1 MTSDTFPLT
10 NLQNKIRTLLYENN
24 AYKLYITNLEKA
36 FITLESDYSSIKYQY
51 ELIKSKESYYDN
63 LESDINSKN
72 NKISTLEKEILIQ
85 KFKYKKY
92 ISEKEKNYEKEVE
105 EAKRLGGLIK
115 TKINNSE
122 KIEKLNELLFL
133 KVQKLENEIEIIKK
147 NVKIQMEEKERDFDE
162 RLKDMKS
169 KMLDF
174 IKEVERET
182 YDKDFKLKEKI
193 NLIHKSSLLNELEFQ
208 SLQMEDLLKQRED
221 LDKKIKEM
229 KNDIEI
235 HKKVEEILSQKNKRY
250 TDMIRHLSI
259 KVNENKIKKNY
270 ENFSDV
276 SYNFSEKNI
285 FNSKMNKEKKLNFDK
300 LLNRTLFHNEN
311 NNNNPKDN
319 KMNNKR
325 NINLINESQK
335 SNFSVDN
342 LSMSNPLNYKFNSNI
357 NINNNKLNIT
367 SFQKELI
374 KRLKNLEDYKSKNER
389 YKTKLEFINNK
400 YYNIIKIFD
409 EALEKIYTSEMN
421 KINEIFI
428 DIEDL
433 KKCNFNKLTP
443 EQKYSIVTLIIQY
456 LLPLVNKDNLPD
468 NLKNNL
474 KKISIKVYFKEYN
487 NSFSSSNS
495 MNTAINGK
503 IYNNCK
509 TPKIKKIVEFVNGTQ
524 ISEKSRSPKPII
536 HNLDIEGYMS
546 NNMSNNNYEYYSP
559 IIQNK
564 THYNLK
570 DHLVKGFPK
579 IYHYPEICYIK
590 SMKKE

>member
-235 HKKVEEILSQKNKRY
+235 HKKFEEILSQKKKIYRY
-250 TDMIRHLSI
+250 DTAFIH
-259 KVNENKIKKNY
+259 
-270 ENFSDV
+270 
-276 SYNFSEKNI
+276 
-285 FNSKMNKEKKLNFDK
+285 
-300 LLNRTLFHNEN
+300 
-311 NNNNPKDN
+311 
-319 KMNNKR
+319 
-325 NINLINESQK
+325 
-335 SNFSVDN
+335 
-342 LSMSNPLNYKFNSNI
+342 
-357 NINNNKLNIT
+357 
-367 SFQKELI
+367 
-374 KRLKNLEDYKSKNER
+374 KSK
-389 YKTKLEFINNK
+389 
-400 YYNIIKIFD
+400 
-409 EALEKIYTSEMN
+409 
-421 KINEIFI
+421 
-428 DIEDL
+428 
-433 KKCNFNKLTP
+433 
-443 EQKYSIVTLIIQY
+443 
-456 LLPLVNKDNLPD
+456 
-468 NLKNNL
+468 
-474 KKISIKVYFKEYN
+474 
-487 NSFSSSNS
+487 
-495 MNTAINGK
+495 
-503 IYNNCK
+503 
-509 TPKIKKIVEFVNGTQ
+509 
-524 ISEKSRSPKPII
+524 
-536 HNLDIEGYMS
+536 
-546 NNMSNNNYEYYSP
+546 
-559 IIQNK
+559 
-564 THYNLK
+564 
-570 DHLVKGFPK
+570 
-579 IYHYPEICYIK
+579 
-590 SMKKE
+590 

>member
-311 NNNNPKDN
+311 NNNPKDN

-487 NSFSSSNS
+487 NSFSSCNS

>member
-92 ISEKEKNYEKEVE
+92 ISEKEKNYEKEVG

-147 NVKIQMEEKERDFDE
+147 NVKIQMEEKESDFDE

-300 LLNRTLFHNEN
+300 LLNRTLFHNE

-524 ISEKSRSPKPII
+524 I
-536 HNLDIEGYMS
+536 
-546 NNMSNNNYEYYSP
+546 
-559 IIQNK
+559 
-564 THYNLK
+564 
-570 DHLVKGFPK
+570 
-579 IYHYPEICYIK
+579 
-590 SMKKE
+590 